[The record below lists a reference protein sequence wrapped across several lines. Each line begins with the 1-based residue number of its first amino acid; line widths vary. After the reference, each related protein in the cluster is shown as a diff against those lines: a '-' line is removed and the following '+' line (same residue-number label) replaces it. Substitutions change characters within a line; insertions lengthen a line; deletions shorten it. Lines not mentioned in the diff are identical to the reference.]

1 MNILENIS
9 KFSLEKVVT
18 TPEIVS
24 VSSNFPNP
32 FNNKTSFT
40 VLLPREEIIS
50 VNIYDINGKH
60 VLKVMD
66 GKKSAGTYSLSWNG
80 LDEAQSL
87 VSSGTYF
94 LLVTAG
100 EFSKVTKIVF
110 LK

>member
-1 MNILENIS
+1 MLEEKGDSFDGKTVVIS
-9 KFSLEKVVT
+9 GSGNVAQYACEKAIELGAKVVT
-18 TPEIVS
+18 LS
-24 VSSNFPNP
+24 DSSGY
-32 FNNKTSFT
+32 
-40 VLLPREEIIS
+40 
-50 VNIYDINGKH
+50 IYDINGKH

-110 LK
+110 PK